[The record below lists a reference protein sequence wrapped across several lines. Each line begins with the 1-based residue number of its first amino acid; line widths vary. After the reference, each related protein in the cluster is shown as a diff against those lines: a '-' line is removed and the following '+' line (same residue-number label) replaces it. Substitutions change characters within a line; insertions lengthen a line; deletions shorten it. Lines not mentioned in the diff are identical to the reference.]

1 MSSSL
6 FEQHNTAQ
14 EEHTPE
20 NRAKFSVGIDLGT
33 THCVVSY
40 TEITEDENTQSQQV
54 LGIPQL
60 VAPGQVE
67 AKSALPSFM
76 FLAHETQFN
85 AEQTG
90 LPWQSNFPLTGQLAR
105 DLGQKTPDRLISSA
119 KSWLCHSQI
128 DRRAGILPLEAPED
142 ITKLSPFDA
151 SKNYLRH
158 LSAAWQQ
165 QFPDAPLN
173 QQQLVITVPASFDPA
188 ARELTMN
195 AAVEAGLDNAVLLEE
210 PQAALYS
217 WISQTGNDWRE
228 QVSVGDVILVVDIGG
243 GTSDLSLM
251 AVTEEDGALQL
262 TRVAVGDHILLG
274 GDNMDLTL
282 AHVVAQKLAQQG
294 NRLQPWQI
302 NGLAHA
308 CRSAKETLLSAN
320 ETQQVPLVVPS
331 RGSSLMGGSLRSEL
345 TRDEVNNVLIEGF
358 FPVVAADT
366 MPQRRNRTALS
377 TVSLPYEQD
386 AAITRH
392 LAAFLHKQKQAG
404 QQMQGFEHGSHGEHS
419 FMHPTAILFN
429 GGVAKAD
436 NIVSRIMDVVNGW
449 LSQEGSQPLKVLSG
463 IDVDQAVAK
472 GASYFGQVRLGE
484 GVRIRGGTAAAYYV
498 GIESAMPA
506 IPGMPPPMEAYC
518 LAPFGMEE
526 GTEADLPEQA
536 FAMVVGEAVRFSFY
550 ESKTRRE
557 DTPGTRLDFWQED
570 ELTGLP
576 DIEVTLHSD
585 NHKPGDVVSV
595 LLQAAI
601 NELGTLQL
609 TALDINSEQH
619 WQVSFE
625 TRN

>member
-1 MSSSL
+1 MS
-6 FEQHNTAQ
+6 EAQ
-14 EEHTPE
+14 DF
-20 NRAKFSVGIDLGT
+20 NAKYSVGIDLGT
-33 THCVVSY
+33 THCVVSF
-40 TEITEDENTQSQQV
+40 TEINSNDNEKNDNLLPQEV
-54 LGIPQL
+54 LTIPQL

-67 AKSALPSFM
+67 HKLALPSFM
-76 FLAHETQFN
+76 FLPHESQFN
-85 AEQTG
+85 AEQIG
-90 LPWQSNFPLTGQLAR
+90 LPWHHGYPLTGQLAR

-119 KSWLCHSQI
+119 KSWLCHDKV
-128 DRRAGILPLEAPED
+128 DRRSGILPLEAPED
-142 ITKLSPFDA
+142 VNKLSPFDA
-151 SKNYLRH
+151 SKNYLQH
-158 LSAAWQQ
+158 INSAWQQ
-165 QFPDAPLN
+165 QFPDAPLSE
-173 QQQLVITVPASFDPA
+173 QQVVITVPASFDPA

-195 AAVEAGLDNAVLLEE
+195 AAIDAGLSNAVLLEE

-217 WISQTGNDWRE
+217 WISQAGNDWRE
-228 QVSVGDVILVVDIGG
+228 QVTVGDVILVVDIGG

-302 NGLAHA
+302 TGLAHA
-308 CRSAKETLLSAN
+308 CRSAKETLLSDN
-320 ETQQVPLVVPS
+320 DSQQIPLVVPS
-331 RGSSLMGGSLRSEL
+331 RGSSLMGGSLRAEL

-358 FPVVAADT
+358 FPVVAADA

-386 AAITRH
+386 AAVTRH

-404 QQMQGFEHGSHGEHS
+404 QQMSGIEQAQSNS

-429 GGVAKAD
+429 GGVAKAE
-436 NIVSRIMDVVNGW
+436 NIVSRITEVVNGW
-449 LSQEGSQPLKVLSG
+449 LEQEQSEPLKVLTG
-463 IDVDQAVAK
+463 IDVDLAVAK

-484 GVRIRGGTAAAYYV
+484 GVRIRGGTASAYYV

-526 GTEADLPEQA
+526 GSEADLPEQTFSLA
-536 FAMVVGEAVRFSFY
+536 VGESVRFNFY

-557 DTPGTRLDFWQED
+557 DIAGTRLDFWQDD
-570 ELTGLP
+570 ELTELP
-576 DIEVTLHSD
+576 EIEVNLQS
-585 NHKPGDVVSV
+585 NEHKPGDVVSV

-601 NELGTLQL
+601 NELGTLEL
-609 TALDINSEQH
+609 TALDINGNNQ

>member
-1 MSSSL
+1 MMQ
-6 FEQHNTAQ
+6 EQKDSAQ
-14 EEHTPE
+14 Y
-20 NRAKFSVGIDLGT
+20 SVGIDLGT
-33 THCVVSY
+33 THCVVAY
-40 TEITEDENTQSQQV
+40 TEINKDADKDSPAAQQV
-54 LGIPQL
+54 MGIPQL

-67 AKSALPSFM
+67 NKKALPSFM
-76 FLAHETQFN
+76 FLAHSSQYN
-85 AEQTG
+85 AEQIN
-90 LPWQSNFPLTGQLAR
+90 LPWQQQADAAQMTLTGQFAR

-119 KSWLCHSQI
+119 KSWLCHDQV
-128 DRRAGILPLEAPED
+128 DRRAAILPLEAPED
-142 ITKLSPFDA
+142 VSKLSPFDA
-151 SKNYLRH
+151 SKNYLQH
-158 LSAAWQQ
+158 MSAAWSL

-173 QQQLVITVPASFDPA
+173 EQQLVITVPASFDPA
-188 ARELTMN
+188 ARELTMK
-195 AAVEAGLDNAVLLEE
+195 AAHEAGLSNAVLLEE

-251 AVTEEDGALQL
+251 AVTEEEGALQL

-282 AHVVAQKLAQQG
+282 AHVVSQKLAQQG

-302 NGLAHA
+302 TGLAHA
-308 CRSAKETLLSAN
+308 CRSAKETLLSDN
-320 ETQQVPLVVPS
+320 DTQQIPLVVPS
-331 RGSSLMGGSLRSEL
+331 RGSSLMGGSLRAEL
-345 TRDEVNNVLIEGF
+345 TRDEVNQVLIEGF
-358 FPVVAADT
+358 FPVVPADA

-386 AAITRH
+386 AAVTRH
-392 LAAFLHKQKQAG
+392 LAAFLNKQKQASG
-404 QQMQGFEHGSHGEHS
+404 LIPGIEQSDQGT

-436 NIVSRIMDVVNGW
+436 NIVRRITDVVNGW
-449 LSQEGSQPLKVLSG
+449 LSAEQAAPLTVLSG

-526 GTEADLPEQA
+526 GTEADLPQQT
-536 FAMVVGEAVRFSFY
+536 FALSVGEAVRFSFF

-557 DTPGTRLDFWQED
+557 DQAGTRLDFWQEG
-570 ELTGLP
+570 ELNELP

-585 NHKPGDVVSV
+585 IYQPGDVVSV
-595 LLQAAI
+595 QLQAAI

-609 TALDINSEQH
+609 SARDIKSDSQ
-619 WQVSFE
+619 WQVSFD

>member
-1 MSSSL
+1 MS
-6 FEQHNTAQ
+6 EAQ
-14 EEHTPE
+14 
-20 NRAKFSVGIDLGT
+20 FSVGIDLGT
-33 THCVVSY
+33 THCVLSY
-40 TEITEDENTQSQQV
+40 TPLNTENATPEI
-54 LGIPQL
+54 LAIPQL
-60 VAPGQVE
+60 VAAGQVE
-67 AKSALPSFM
+67 GRDALPSFI
-76 FLAHETQFN
+76 FLANEAQFDTQ
-85 AEQTG
+85 QIT
-90 LPWQSNFPLTGQLAR
+90 LPWHQDIALTGQFAR
-105 DLGQKTPDRLISSA
+105 ELGQKTPDRLVSSA

-128 DRRAGILPLEAPED
+128 DRRSGILPVEAPGD
-142 ITKLSPFDA
+142 VDKLSPFDA
-151 SKNYLRH
+151 SRIYLQH
-158 LSAAWQQ
+158 LHNAWAQH
-165 QFPDAPLN
+165 FPDTPLA

-188 ARELTMN
+188 ARELTMH
-195 AAVEAGLDNAVLLEE
+195 AATEAGLGHAVLLEE

-217 WISQTGNDWRE
+217 WIAETGDNWRE

-243 GTSDLSLM
+243 GTTDLSLM
-251 AVTEEDGALQL
+251 AVSEENGALQL

-308 CRSAKETLLSAN
+308 CRAAKETLLSQN
-320 ETQQVPLVVPS
+320 ETQTMPLVVPS

-345 TRDEVNNVLIEGF
+345 TREEVQQVLIDGF
-358 FPVVAADT
+358 FPVVAAHEQ
-366 MPQRRNRTALS
+366 PQRRGRAALS

-392 LAAFLHKQKQAG
+392 LAAFLQKQKHASEHIA
-404 QQMQGFEHGSHGEHS
+404 GFEGDNQH
-419 FMHPTAILFN
+419 FIHPTAILFN

-436 NIVSRIMDVVNGW
+436 LIVNRITEVLNGW
-449 LSQEGSQPLKVLSG
+449 LTQDSNSTLKVLSG
-463 IDVDQAVAK
+463 IDVDQAVAR
-472 GASYFGQVRLGE
+472 GASYFGQVRQGD
-484 GVRIRGGTAAAYYV
+484 GVRIRGGTAAAFYV

-526 GTEADLPEQA
+526 GTEADLPSQT
-536 FAMVVGEAVRFSFY
+536 FSLIVGEPVRFSFY

-557 DTPGTRLDFWQED
+557 DTPGTRLDYWTDE
-570 ELTGLP
+570 ELTELP
-576 DIEVTLHSD
+576 EIEVTLHSERY
-585 NHKPGDVVSV
+585 KPGDTVAVQ
-595 LLQAAI
+595 LLASI

-609 TALDINSEQH
+609 TAMDVGSDAH